1 MWNIAF
7 YLIIAT
13 FAVLLRFGTFIVY
26 EGSQVILTQFGA
38 IVGAP
43 YSEPGLYFRLPF
55 LQRTHY
61 FDARIQT
68 WEGYQ
73 NYVPTRD
80 RLYIGV
86 ETVAHWRIRDPA
98 LFLETLLTEKAAKER
113 LESIIGG
120 AVKDAVAGHGL
131 VDTVR
136 STNNVLANRGQ
147 AEKINQADLTD
158 GTSAEVE
165 DSILSDLESVSVGR
179 LHLSE
184 KMLQTA
190 STDAESLG
198 IEILNVFIK
207 RITYNPTVERMVF
220 ERMISERHRVAERL
234 RSIGRSESER
244 IRGEM
249 AEDTQDIIAPAVRE
263 AEILKG
269 EADAKATRV
278 YAEAFGKDPEF
289 YRFWRTLGAY
299 QTALPERAQI
309 LGSLDSRFF
318 RLLNEGES
326 AAAPSLEPDADAL
339 TRGLDTSPEQA
350 AVDAT
355 RDALDMIVPEP
366 GPAEAPASE
375 PAP

>member
-1 MWNIAF
+1 MWNVAF
-7 YLIIAT
+7 YLILAT

-38 IVGAP
+38 IVSAP
-43 YSEPGLYFRLPF
+43 YSEPGIYFRLPF

-61 FDARIQT
+61 FDSRIQT

-158 GTSAEVE
+158 GTSSEVE
-165 DSILSDLESVSVGR
+165 DSILSDLESVTVGR

-184 KMLQTA
+184 KMLQNA

-198 IEILNVFIK
+198 IEIMNVFIK
-207 RITYNPTVERMVF
+207 RITYNPAVERMVF

-278 YAEAFGKDPEF
+278 YAESFGRDPEF
-289 YRFWRTLGAY
+289 YRFWRTLDAY

-318 RLLNEGES
+318 RLLNQGEN
-326 AAAPSLEPDADAL
+326 AATPSLEDARDENPLVIDRVPDQTD
-339 TRGLDTSPEQA
+339 
-350 AVDAT
+350 VDAAT
-355 RDALDMIVPEP
+355 AALDLIAPEP
-366 GPAEAPASE
+366 APPPAPASE